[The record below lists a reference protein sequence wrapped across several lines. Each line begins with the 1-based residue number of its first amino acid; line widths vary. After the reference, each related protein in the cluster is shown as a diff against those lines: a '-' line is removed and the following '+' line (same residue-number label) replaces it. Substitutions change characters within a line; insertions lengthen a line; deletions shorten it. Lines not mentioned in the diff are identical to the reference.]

1 MTRRASAAAVAL
13 LAATSAALPLRGI
26 GADLPR
32 GGGVNLTLPVAEVAG
47 EVDDQAKTYP
57 GKVVAMQRV
66 DLAPEVS
73 GEILEVCCADGAL
86 VKAGDVLFRLNPIKY
101 ASTLKNAQSKVAE
114 CKSKKLYADANFAR
128 HEKTKGVSQ
137 DAVDKAR
144 SDRDVAASA
153 LEAAEAELAVAE
165 YNLSHCEVKAPIAGK
180 VGTVRFTKGN
190 YASPEKGALVTIT
203 QITPIRVRFSIS
215 NADFLTMFQGRS
227 GTLKEKA
234 SVSVILANG
243 SAFGEKGEIDY
254 TENIVDE
261 STDTLRVYARFANAE
276 RILRSGSTVGVTLSN
291 KDGVKKPAV
300 PPSAVMQDVQGPY
313 VWVLDAAGVAAKRH
327 IVRGRMTGDLL
338 FVMEGLSVGE
348 RVVTD
353 GTHKVAPGDVITP
366 AP

>member
-1 MTRRASAAAVAL
+1 MTRRIQAAAVAWM
-13 LAATSAALPLRGI
+13 AAQAAF
-26 GADLPR
+26 GAA
-32 GGGVNLTLPVAEVAG
+32 LTLPVAEVKGA
-47 EVDDQAKTYP
+47 VDDQAKTFP
-57 GKVVAMQRV
+57 AKVVAMQRV

-73 GEILEVCCADGAL
+73 GEILEVCCDDGAL
-86 VKAGDVLFRLNPIKY
+86 VKAGEVLFRLNPIKY
-101 ASTLKNAQSKVAE
+101 RSSLKNAQSKVAE
-114 CKSKKLYADANFAR
+114 CRSKKLYADSNFAR
-128 HEKTKGVSQ
+128 HEKPKGVSQ

-165 YNLSHCEVKAPIAGK
+165 YNLAHCEVKAPIAGK

-203 QITPIRVRFSIS
+203 QITPIRVRFAIS

-227 GTLKEKA
+227 MALKEKA
-234 SVSVILANG
+234 EVAVILADG
-243 SAFGEKGEIDY
+243 STFGEKGEIDY
-254 TENIVDE
+254 TDNIADE

-276 RILRSGSTVGVTLSN
+276 RVLRAGGTVGVTVKSR
-291 KDGVKKPAV
+291 DGVVKPAV

-313 VWVLDAAGVAAKRH
+313 VWVLDASGAAQKRH

-338 FVMEGLSVGE
+338 FVKEGLSVGE

-353 GTHKVAPGDVITP
+353 GTHKVAPGDVVTP

>member
-1 MTRRASAAAVAL
+1 MSGRATVAAAAL
-13 LAATSAALPLRGI
+13 LAVRAAF
-26 GADLPR
+26 GAA
-32 GGGVNLTLPVAEVAG
+32 LTLPVAEVAG
-47 EVDDQAKTYP
+47 EVDNQAKTYP
-57 GKVVAMQRV
+57 GRVVAMQRV

-101 ASTLKNAQSKVAE
+101 KSALKNAQSKVAE
-114 CKSKKLYADANFAR
+114 CKSRKLYADSNFAR

-165 YNLSHCEVKAPIAGK
+165 YNLAHCEVKTPISGK

-190 YASPEKGALVTIT
+190 YASPEKGALLTIT

-215 NADFLTMFQGRS
+215 SADFLKMFQGRS
-227 GTLKEKA
+227 VNLVEK
-234 SVSVILANG
+234 STVEVILADG
-243 SAFGEKGEIDY
+243 STFGEKGEIDY

-261 STDTLRVYARFANAE
+261 STDTLPVYARFANAE
-276 RILRSGSTVGVTLSN
+276 RVLRSGGTVGVKLSN
-291 KDGVKKPAV
+291 RDGVKMPAV

-313 VWVLDAAGVAAKRH
+313 VWVLDASGKAEKRH
-327 IVRGRMTGDLL
+327 IVRGRMTGDRL
-338 FVMEGLSVGE
+338 FVAEGLSVGE

-353 GTHKVAPGDVITP
+353 GTHKVAPGDQVTP

>member
-1 MTRRASAAAVAL
+1 MSGHATVAAAAL
-13 LAATSAALPLRGI
+13 LAVQAAF
-26 GADLPR
+26 GAA
-32 GGGVNLTLPVAEVAG
+32 LTLPVAEVAG

-57 GKVVAMQRV
+57 GRVVAMQRV

-86 VKAGDVLFRLNPIKY
+86 VKAGAVLFRLNPIKY
-101 ASTLKNAQSKVAE
+101 KSALKNAQSKVAE
-114 CKSKKLYADANFAR
+114 CKSRKLYADSNFAR
-128 HEKTKGVSQ
+128 HEKAKGVSQ

-165 YNLSHCEVKAPIAGK
+165 YNLAHCEVKTPIAGK

-190 YASPEKGALVTIT
+190 YASPEKGALVAIT

-215 NADFLTMFQGRS
+215 SADFLGMFQGRS

-234 SVSVILANG
+234 VVEVVLADG
-243 SAFGEKGEIDY
+243 STFGEKGEIDY
-254 TENIVDE
+254 TENIVNE
-261 STDTLRVYARFANAE
+261 STDTLPVYARFANAE
-276 RILRSGSTVGVTLSN
+276 RVLRAGGTVGVKVSN
-291 KDGVKKPAV
+291 RDGVKKPAV

-313 VWVLDAAGVAAKRH
+313 VWVLDASGKAEKRH
-327 IVRGRMTGDLL
+327 IVRGRMTGDRL
-338 FVMEGLSVGE
+338 FVAEGLSVGE

-353 GTHKVAPGDVITP
+353 GTHKVAPGDVVTP